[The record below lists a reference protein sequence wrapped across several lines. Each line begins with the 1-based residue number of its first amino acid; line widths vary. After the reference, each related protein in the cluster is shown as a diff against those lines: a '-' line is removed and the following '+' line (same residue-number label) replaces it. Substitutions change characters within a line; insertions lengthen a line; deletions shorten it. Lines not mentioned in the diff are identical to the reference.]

1 MGFRDFVTCRS
12 FCGNSLCQ
20 WDEKRG
26 LARHAGGICLIQL
39 VRVRSWGCKLS
50 CHITFDSDWVPTAN
64 GYVPLL
70 TP

>member
-1 MGFRDFVTCRS
+1 MEIRDIVANRS
-12 FCGNSLCQ
+12 FSGYGLWQ
-20 WDEKRG
+20 WDEKPG

-39 VRVRSWGCKLS
+39 VRVRSWRYKLS
-50 CHITFDSDWVPTAN
+50 CHNTFDSGWVPTAN